1 MYSSTTL
8 PPIRVPYI
16 IIGIGMEGGRGGRGV
31 LDYLPDCSE
40 DHSACGGG
48 KGFGHKNG
56 HMARGG
62 GLVLRS
68 LFLHSYFSYSVLGVF
83 YNGSQGGVF
92 FSVLNFNLGV
102 FSRFPEIYSFFFH
115 L

>member
-56 HMARGG
+56 HMGG
-62 GLVLRS
+62 IGNQ
-68 LFLHSYFSYSVLGVF
+68 LFIF
-83 YNGSQGGVF
+83 
-92 FSVLNFNLGV
+92 
-102 FSRFPEIYSFFFH
+102 
-115 L
+115 

>member
-56 HMARGG
+56 HMAGG
-62 GLVLRS
+62 GIGTQEFIS
-68 LFLHSYFSYSVLGVF
+68 SFI
-83 YNGSQGGVF
+83 F
-92 FSVLNFNLGV
+92 FIFCPWCLLQW
-102 FSRFPEIYSFFFH
+102 
-115 L
+115 

>member
-56 HMARGG
+56 HMAGG
-62 GLVLRS
+62 G
-68 LFLHSYFSYSVLGVF
+68 
-83 YNGSQGGVF
+83 GGGIGTQEFISSFIF
-92 FSVLNFNLGV
+92 FIFCPWCLLQW
-102 FSRFPEIYSFFFH
+102 
-115 L
+115 

>member
-56 HMARGG
+56 HMAGG
-62 GLVLRS
+62 MGDWYSGVYFFIHIFHILSLVPSTMVVREAF
-68 LFLHSYFSYSVLGVF
+68 FLAF
-83 YNGSQGGVF
+83 
-92 FSVLNFNLGV
+92 
-102 FSRFPEIYSFFFH
+102 
-115 L
+115 

>member
-56 HMARGG
+56 HMAGG
-62 GLVLRS
+62 EGIGTQEFIS
-68 LFLHSYFSYSVLGVF
+68 SFI
-83 YNGSQGGVF
+83 F
-92 FSVLNFNLGV
+92 FIFCPWCLLQW
-102 FSRFPEIYSFFFH
+102 
-115 L
+115 